1 MAAWSLLSEGVVSDS
16 EDSSNG
22 NAIEKGRAELASTG
36 TSLDKLS
43 CSLALPGAA
52 YALDLAQQTAA
63 LVQKETV
70 VHLCRLLS
78 RRAQR

>member
-43 CSLALPGAA
+43 CS
-52 YALDLAQQTAA
+52 
-63 LVQKETV
+63 
-70 VHLCRLLS
+70 S
-78 RRAQR
+78 